1 MNLSNSYL
9 ALAQTFLFSPGHRPE
24 FFSKALNSGSKAI
37 IIDLEDAVAPEQ
49 KVQAREYIGQ
59 FLKNCAAEDLQKILI
74 RINPIG
80 SIFSNDDIQFIKEL
94 NQEINLVVPKAESLD
109 QLNQLSNQ
117 LTNLSGIIPI
127 IESAEGIDQVKQ
139 IAKHPLVI
147 RLALGNI
154 DAQADLGLSC
164 DDSET
169 ELLPTRFA
177 ITLASRLASITP
189 PIDGVTTDIH
199 NLEKLIKDTQRSKRL
214 GFGAKLCIHPKQVQ
228 TITECFTPTEHE
240 IAYAKRVVEADKLA
254 GGAAVQLDGKMI
266 DRPVVLLALRTLQ
279 LANSI

>member
-1 MNLSNSYL
+1 MSLSNSYL

-24 FFSKALNSGSKAI
+24 FFLKALNSGSKAI

-59 FLKNCAAEDLQKILI
+59 FLKNCVAEDLQKILI

-109 QLNQLSNQ
+109 QLNQLSNH
-117 LTNLSGIIPI
+117 LANLSGIIPI

-177 ITLASRLASITP
+177 ITLASRLASIAP

-199 NLEKLIKDTQRSKRL
+199 LEKLIKDTQRSKRL